1 MKRVHIN
8 LKKLKPQPDRIKA
21 SFRTM
26 TFRHGTFSMAAV
38 LFVIVI
44 AVLINL
50 IAGQLPS
57 KAKELDISDNKIY
70 EISKTSRNFLKKLD
84 KKIQMTVI
92 AEEDS
97 IDERLE
103 VFLDKY
109 TALSENITVETVDP
123 VLHPDVLSEYDTES
137 DTIIVECEETG
148 LSQTI
153 AFSDILVQDASS
165 YYYTGSSTISSFDGD
180 GQLTSA
186 LRQVTGS
193 ETKKLYYLTGHGEAE
208 FSSSITNLMQKS
220 GIEAEEL
227 NLLLKGQIAED
238 CDILILNGP
247 TSDITKKEKK
257 ILDQYIKQGENV
269 MILMSE
275 KGPES
280 GNLADLLSA
289 YQITMEKGYIADM
302 ERSYQGNYYSI
313 FPNVTAAEE
322 KLTDGL
328 DTGMVLMTNS
338 RGFTLGESSE
348 EITVSS
354 ILETSSNGYVVTDDE
369 EQQGTYAVG
378 ARASYTTESQDAD
391 EEDAEAEETVTGTLT
406 VYGSDSMISE
416 MITDLF
422 SGLDNETLFMNSIL
436 SVFDD
441 MDNLSIEAKS
451 MSVQYN
457 AVQYGGYI
465 SVILIFVIP
474 IIILILGFV
483 FWMRRRKA

>member
-1 MKRVHIN
+1 MKRFSVN
-8 LKKLKPQPDRIKA
+8 LKKIKPRPERIKA

-26 TFRHGTFSMAAV
+26 TFRHGTFSIAAV
-38 LFVIVI
+38 LFVIAI

-57 KAKELDISDNKIY
+57 RARELDISDNKIY
-70 EISKTSRNFLKKLD
+70 EISKSSRNFLKNLD
-84 KKIQMTVI
+84 QKIQMMVI

-109 TALSENITVETVDP
+109 AALSDHIEMETVDP
-123 VLHPDVLSEYDTES
+123 VLHPDVLNEYDTES
-137 DTIIVECEETG
+137 DTIIVECAETG

-153 AFSDILVQDASS
+153 AFSDILVRDASS
-165 YYYTGSSTISSFDGD
+165 YYYTGSGTISAFDGD

-193 ETKKLYYLTGHGEAE
+193 ETKKLYFLTGHGETE

-220 GIEAEEL
+220 GVEAEEL
-227 NLLLKGQIAED
+227 NLLITGQIAED
-238 CDILILNGP
+238 CDMLVLNGP

-257 ILDQYIKQGENV
+257 LLDQYIKQGGNV
-269 MILMSE
+269 LVLMSE

-289 YQITMEKGYIADM
+289 YRITMEKGYIADM

-313 FPNVTAAEE
+313 LPNVTAAEE

-328 DTGMVLMTNS
+328 DTGMVLMANS

-354 ILETSSNGYVVTDDE
+354 ILETSSNGYAVTDDE
-369 EQQGTYAVG
+369 EQQGTYAIG
-378 ARASYTTESQDAD
+378 ARASYTAESQNAE
-391 EEDAEAEETVTGTLT
+391 EEDADAVTGTLT
-406 VYGSDSMISE
+406 VYGSDSMLNE
-416 MITDLF
+416 MITGLF
-422 SGLDNETLFMNSIL
+422 SGLDNETLFMNSIS